1 MLLKQNLSINFLLK
15 KHTKGI
21 GMKLMEK
28 MGWEKGKG
36 IGKDLQGRAVPVEAT
51 LRKGKAAVGM
61 YGPESKEAKQKQEEK
76 YAEEEGGDD
85 DQEGGHRPAHV
96 SQWKK
101 SKNKKVNYSAITPD
115 QLLEMAAN
123 NPKKLKKIEQML
135 DLSDTKSKQ
144 SDTVSGL
151 KTSKIKIIDMTGKEQ
166 RVMHGYES
174 ISQMNKQS
182 NFTSENKQVK
192 QFDLPELTHNLD
204 LFVNLTENKIL
215 NFDKKLKHT
224 EDTIVNLQYEEKKS
238 KERVKAESEQLEKL
252 KILLSLIEEC
262 EIAVQKENVTVE
274 EVIESFQ
281 SLQTNYAD
289 EFIIFNLTEL
299 AIPLLVPV
307 IKRR

>member
-1 MLLKQNLSINFLLK
+1 
-15 KHTKGI
+15 
-21 GMKLMEK
+21 MKLMEK

-51 LRKGKAAVGM
+51 VRKGKAAVGM
-61 YGPESKEAKQKQEEK
+61 YGPESKEVRLKQQQEQYEK
-76 YAEEEGGDD
+76 EENDDEGYR
-85 DQEGGHRPAHV
+85 HSSHV

-101 SKNKKVNYSAITPD
+101 SKNKKVNYNAITPD

-174 ISQMNKQS
+174 ISQMNKRS
-182 NFTSENKQVK
+182 YLASEKKQVK
-192 QFDLPELTHNLD
+192 QFDLPELTHNLE
-204 LFVNLTENKIL
+204 LLVNLTENKIL

-224 EDTIVNLQYEEKKS
+224 EDTIVNLQYEEKES
-238 KERVKAESEQLEKL
+238 KERVKVECEQIEKL
-252 KILLSLIEEC
+252 KILLELIEEC
-262 EIAVQKENVTVE
+262 ELSVKKENVTIE
-274 EVIESFQ
+274 ELIDQFQ

-289 EFIIFNLTEL
+289 EFIIFNLMEL

-307 IKRR
+307 IKRK

>member
-1 MLLKQNLSINFLLK
+1 
-15 KHTKGI
+15 
-21 GMKLMEK
+21 MEK

-36 IGKDLQGRAVPVEAT
+36 IGKDLQGRAIPVEAT
-51 LRKGKAAVGM
+51 VRKGKASVGM
-61 YGPESKEAKQKQEEK
+61 YGPESKEVRQKQQEQ
-76 YAEEEGGDD
+76 YDNEEENDD
-85 DQEGGHRPAHV
+85 ESYRPSHV

-101 SKNKKVNYSAITPD
+101 NKNKKVNYNAITPD

-135 DLSDTKSKQ
+135 DLSETKSKH

-174 ISQMNKQS
+174 ISQINKQS
-182 NFTSENKQVK
+182 NFANEKK
-192 QFDLPELTHNLD
+192 EAKKFDLPELSHNLE
-204 LFVNLTENKIL
+204 LLVNLTENKIL

-238 KERVKAESEQLEKL
+238 KERVKVESEQIEKL
-252 KILLSLIEEC
+252 KLLLSLIEEC
-262 EIAVQKENVTVE
+262 ELSVKKENVTIE
-274 EVIESFQ
+274 ELIDSFQ

-289 EFIIFNLTEL
+289 EFIIFNLMEL

-307 IKRR
+307 IKRRYFSYLFHKKNCFYINDLFKHL

>member
-1 MLLKQNLSINFLLK
+1 
-15 KHTKGI
+15 
-21 GMKLMEK
+21 MEK

-36 IGKDLQGRAVPVEAT
+36 IGKDLQGRAIPVEAT
-51 LRKGKAAVGM
+51 VRKGKASVGM
-61 YGPESKEAKQKQEEK
+61 YGPESKEVRQKQQEQ
-76 YAEEEGGDD
+76 YDNEEENDD
-85 DQEGGHRPAHV
+85 ESYRPSHV

-101 SKNKKVNYSAITPD
+101 NKNKKVNYNAITPD

-123 NPKKLKKIEQML
+123 NPKKLKKIEQIL
-135 DLSDTKSKQ
+135 DLSETKSKH

-174 ISQMNKQS
+174 ISQINKQS
-182 NFTSENKQVK
+182 NFANEKK
-192 QFDLPELTHNLD
+192 EAKKFDLPELSHNLE
-204 LFVNLTENKIL
+204 LLVNLTENKIL

-238 KERVKAESEQLEKL
+238 KERVKVESEQIEKL
-252 KILLSLIEEC
+252 KLLLSLIEEC
-262 EIAVQKENVTVE
+262 ELSVKKENVTIE
-274 EVIESFQ
+274 ELIDSFQ

-289 EFIIFNLTEL
+289 EFIIFNLMEL

-307 IKRR
+307 IKRRYFSYLFHKKNYFNINDLFKHL

>member
-1 MLLKQNLSINFLLK
+1 
-15 KHTKGI
+15 
-21 GMKLMEK
+21 MKLMEK

-36 IGKDLQGRAVPVEAT
+36 IGKDLQGRAIPVEAT
-51 LRKGKAAVGM
+51 VRKGKASVGM
-61 YGPESKEAKQKQEEK
+61 YGPESKEVRQKQQEQ
-76 YAEEEGGDD
+76 YDNEEENDD
-85 DQEGGHRPAHV
+85 ESYRPSHV

-101 SKNKKVNYSAITPD
+101 NKNKKVNYNAITPD

-135 DLSDTKSKQ
+135 DLSETKSKH

-151 KTSKIKIIDMTGKEQ
+151 KTSKEQ

-174 ISQMNKQS
+174 ISQINKQS
-182 NFTSENKQVK
+182 NFANEKKEVK
-192 QFDLPELTHNLD
+192 KFDLPELSHNLE
-204 LFVNLTENKIL
+204 LLVNLTENKIL

-238 KERVKAESEQLEKL
+238 KERVKVESEQIEKL
-252 KILLSLIEEC
+252 KLLLSLIEEC
-262 EIAVQKENVTVE
+262 ELSVKKENVTIE
-274 EVIESFQ
+274 ELIDSFQ

-289 EFIIFNLTEL
+289 EFIIFNLMEL

-307 IKRR
+307 IKRRYFSYLFHKKNCFNINDLFKHL

>member
-1 MLLKQNLSINFLLK
+1 
-15 KHTKGI
+15 
-21 GMKLMEK
+21 MKLMEK

-51 LRKGKAAVGM
+51 VRKGKAAVGM
-61 YGPESKEAKQKQEEK
+61 YGPESKEVRLKQQEQYEK
-76 YAEEEGGDD
+76 EENDDEGY
-85 DQEGGHRPAHV
+85 RPSHV

-101 SKNKKVNYSAITPD
+101 SKNKKVNYNAITPD

-182 NFTSENKQVK
+182 YLTSEKKQVK
-192 QFDLPELTHNLD
+192 QFDLPELTHNLE
-204 LFVNLTENKIL
+204 LLVNLTENKII

-238 KERVKAESEQLEKL
+238 KERVKAESEQIEKL
-252 KILLSLIEEC
+252 KILLELIEEC
-262 EIAVQKENVTVE
+262 ELSVKKENVTIE
-274 EVIESFQ
+274 ELIHSFQ

-289 EFIIFNLTEL
+289 EFIIFNLMEL

-307 IKRR
+307 IKRK